1 MKHPE
6 LYYHEFRFSVSRV
19 IHELLTLSSLSR
31 SANYEEFSDF
41 AVDTLKRFKDVV
53 ENSDY
58 KEFFENEPIF
68 KILGRDEK

>member
-6 LYYHEFRFSVSRV
+6 LYYHEFRLSVSRV
-19 IHELLTLSSLSR
+19 IHELLTLSSFAR

-41 AVDTLKRFKDVV
+41 ALDTLKRFKDVV

-68 KILGRDEK
+68 KFLGRDEK